1 MSALLFPPLF
11 LEPQFQVRQISYLL
25 KFTETFVYLIFP
37 KPISYLWTAN
47 FSCYALLSSILYS
60 LLLDTLKICPVAP
73 MNPLSAV
80 SNTVTTL
87 DPFTL
92 YLTLTDSESHFVTSV
107 KIVHFTPRYSL
118 CWKGIELPC
127 FVFL

>member
-1 MSALLFPPLF
+1 MCL
-11 LEPQFQVRQISYLL
+11 
-25 KFTETFVYLIFP
+25 
-37 KPISYLWTAN
+37 
-47 FSCYALLSSILYS
+47 
-60 LLLDTLKICPVAP
+60 VAP

-107 KIVHFTPRYSL
+107 KIVHFAPRYSL